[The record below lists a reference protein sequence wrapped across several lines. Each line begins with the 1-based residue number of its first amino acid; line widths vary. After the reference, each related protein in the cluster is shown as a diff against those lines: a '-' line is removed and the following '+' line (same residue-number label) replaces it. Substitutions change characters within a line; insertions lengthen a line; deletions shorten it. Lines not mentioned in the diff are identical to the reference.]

1 MCFFFR
7 QKRVRVLALFRNIF
21 SDDRTSQRPFQGW
34 YRPIPQEFR
43 LPMVS
48 PSWTRSSSAL
58 FALTDGVFD
67 PRKDGVKKRRLTS
80 PGEVG
85 RDFFSKSR
93 WYENGIGLTFNKR
106 GW

>member
-1 MCFFFR
+1 MLFFC

-80 PGEVG
+80 QGEVG
-85 RDFFSKSR
+85 PDFFQSQDGMKT
-93 WYENGIGLTFNKR
+93 ELG
-106 GW
+106 